1 MDNANIGSE
10 ISQKQVTELP
20 LNLRNVFNFVELN
33 SSVNNLS
40 QRQTI
45 SSGGQQGSAD
55 QDVSFFNFGGG
66 YFGTTA
72 FLDGA
77 WDASEGWGGV
87 IYVPSPDN
95 VQEFKVQQNTFSAQ
109 YGWSTGNVINV
120 VTKSGGSSLHGT
132 HTIICAMRP
141 STRTLFMA
149 LEWLVFRP
157 VLHEAHPLP
166 ELWRAIFLLDAFVRG
181 AGNFFAPVSW
191 AVAVELVM
199 YVLAAVLLA
208 VALGDRAR
216 GHSRRCVSLVT
227 LCPVQRDRL
236 RAAAAAARAVGLSA
250 RGRCFWLHQRLRYVR
265 PNAVLVSVAECV
277 LVAIWLA
284 MLWVPYKN
292 ASWIPAAVVLYAAM
306 VLVFARDAGI
316 VSRVLQLRPLVLLG
330 QLSFALYM
338 VHLFFVILPN
348 RFLPRLFAV
357 TGHADWIAPGVHK
370 FGLESIHPPTWLAVL
385 LTLAVPTL
393 ALGTA
398 WFAWRFVEEP
408 ARHWTRRFAPH
419 TPTPAVKEI

>member
-1 MDNANIGSE
+1 MHSAIE
-10 ISQKQVTELP
+10 HTPRPELD
-20 LNLRNVFNFVELN
+20 EE
-33 SSVNNLS
+33 
-40 QRQTI
+40 
-45 SSGGQQGSAD
+45 A
-55 QDVSFFNFGGG
+55 
-66 YFGTTA
+66 
-72 FLDGA
+72 
-77 WDASEGWGGV
+77 
-87 IYVPSPDN
+87 
-95 VQEFKVQQNTFSAQ
+95 
-109 YGWSTGNVINV
+109 
-120 VTKSGGSSLHGT
+120 
-132 HTIICAMRP
+132 RP
-141 STRTLFMA
+141 YA
-149 LEWLVFRP
+149 
-157 VLHEAHPLP
+157 LP

-199 YVLAAVLLA
+199 YVLAAVLFGRGRWAIALA
-208 VALGDRAR
+208 VI
-216 GHSRRCVSLVT
+216 V
-227 LCPVQRDRL
+227 
-236 RAAAAAARAVGLSA
+236 AAASAWALYVQFNVIGYGRLLQRGLLGFPLGVG
-250 RGRCFWLHQRLRYVR
+250 CFWLHQRLRYVR

-284 MLWVPYKN
+284 MLWVPYKD

-316 VSRVLQLRPLVLLG
+316 VSRVLQRRPLVKLG

-398 WFAWRFVEEP
+398 WLAWRFVEEP

-419 TPTPAVKEI
+419 TPTPAVKGI